1 MAHVEQ
7 ACRSTKYHS
16 HSAAAQMSGAQPRRE
31 CLAVHARQ
39 LAVEPCIQILY
50 RYPRSLLLRME
61 QPHRSAMAHHVTRS
75 ARLGA
80 PVSIIESW
88 YKGLVRSRHAKIHR
102 LQECLLPFRSRE
114 QFQSV
119 AGDGAV
125 MPRALDSV
133 FQCAVLAQ

>member
-88 YKGLVRSRHAKIHR
+88 YESAENHLRRAAYAASIERVRRWTKIKGNH
-102 LQECLLPFRSRE
+102 Q
-114 QFQSV
+114 
-119 AGDGAV
+119 
-125 MPRALDSV
+125 AL
-133 FQCAVLAQ
+133 

>member
-39 LAVEPCIQILY
+39 LAVEPCTQILY
-50 RYPRSLLLRME
+50 RYPRSLLLRRE

-88 YKGLVRSRHAKIHR
+88 YYTFLVCISCRREEDNKSLHHHA
-102 LQECLLPFRSRE
+102 F
-114 QFQSV
+114 V
-119 AGDGAV
+119 
-125 MPRALDSV
+125 
-133 FQCAVLAQ
+133 

>member
-88 YKGLVRSRHAKIHR
+88 YYSDKPGSHCDPPSPASSQARSHTR
-102 LQECLLPFRSRE
+102 LQE
-114 QFQSV
+114 
-119 AGDGAV
+119 
-125 MPRALDSV
+125 
-133 FQCAVLAQ
+133 

>member
-88 YKGLVRSRHAKIHR
+88 YKPAAAVEYVARKLKDEVEIVRRMVIHMVT
-102 LQECLLPFRSRE
+102 EYFELLRE
-114 QFQSV
+114 PLE
-119 AGDGAV
+119 DII
-125 MPRALDSV
+125 D
-133 FQCAVLAQ
+133 

>member
-61 QPHRSAMAHHVTRS
+61 QPHRSAMVHHVTRS

-88 YKGLVRSRHAKIHR
+88 YKAALVCNPACERVLLRHAWKADYQWALKAAIKVVEKTKKKTRKIIR
-102 LQECLLPFRSRE
+102 
-114 QFQSV
+114 
-119 AGDGAV
+119 
-125 MPRALDSV
+125 
-133 FQCAVLAQ
+133 

>member
-88 YKGLVRSRHAKIHR
+88 YISHLGHIPHTVGAKTAR
-102 LQECLLPFRSRE
+102 LDLHGGSGDL
-114 QFQSV
+114 QS
-119 AGDGAV
+119 
-125 MPRALDSV
+125 
-133 FQCAVLAQ
+133 C

>member
-39 LAVEPCIQILY
+39 LTVEPCIQILY

-88 YKGLVRSRHAKIHR
+88 YKKEHDAMLFAAQAS
-102 LQECLLPFRSRE
+102 Q
-114 QFQSV
+114 
-119 AGDGAV
+119 
-125 MPRALDSV
+125 
-133 FQCAVLAQ
+133 VLAD